1 MSKILTT
8 MDGWAWV
15 KWLYRNRWRI
25 MIAGWVAGLAM
36 LGGVLA
42 GCGPSHSSVPPSAK
56 ASAKATASQVISGI
70 RTGQAAQQAEGIAR
84 ACAAKTSGLAIITC
98 IAPHAPKGAHRRA
111 FEHCGKEAFIQDIPG
126 QEVKWVQVDL
136 PGCLVANR

>member
-1 MSKILTT
+1 MI
-8 MDGWAWV
+8 D
-15 KWLYRNRWRI
+15 RNERRRRRRRGI
-25 MIAGWVAGLAM
+25 IAGLATVALIAVIM
-36 LGGVLA
+36 ALA
-42 GCGPSHSSVPPSAK
+42 GCGKASSVASSHPQAR
-56 ASAKATASQVISGI
+56 ASASQIVSGI
-70 RTGQAAQQAEGIAR
+70 KTGQAAQQAEGIAR

>member
-1 MSKILTT
+1 MISKVERRRRRRRGI
-8 MDGWAWV
+8 
-15 KWLYRNRWRI
+15 I
-25 MIAGWVAGLAM
+25 AGLATVALIAVIM
-36 LGGVLA
+36 ALA
-42 GCGPSHSSVPPSAK
+42 GCGPSHSTVPPSAK

-136 PGCLVANR
+136 PNCLVANR